1 MWFDSECQVAQ
12 HLGSE
17 AVAQPYVFETD
28 QGCLRNSRTPDGTHG
43 LFVRRA
49 TSFRNMLNQREINE
63 LLPKKGILNRAW
75 FTKGYGFSKQQQ
87 TLIVSNRAPNAC

>member
-1 MWFDSECQVAQ
+1 MWFDSECQITQ

-28 QGCLRNSRTPDGTHG
+28 QGCLRNGRTPDGAHG
-43 LFVRRA
+43 RFFRRA
-49 TSFRNMLNQREINE
+49 TSFRNMLIQRQINE

-75 FTKGYGFSKQQQ
+75 FTKG
-87 TLIVSNRAPNAC
+87 